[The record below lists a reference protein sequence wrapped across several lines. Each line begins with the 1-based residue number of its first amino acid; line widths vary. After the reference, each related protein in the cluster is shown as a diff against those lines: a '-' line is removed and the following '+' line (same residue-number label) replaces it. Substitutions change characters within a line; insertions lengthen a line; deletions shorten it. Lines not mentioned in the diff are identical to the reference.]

1 MSLYFDTDG
10 GFLLLCSTQMFL
22 LPAWI
27 ATTIAA
33 TRIHRSL
40 VEYANKSTD
49 MYDVIHCLLFSASPW
64 RCDFSEAE
72 NPQNFGLPDPPQT
85 KQINGVSIPMDRIE
99 FAVDIVSERYGTP
112 QAMRDDESCTS
123 TNTEQVYRK
132 PKRLGQND
140 DHVTYSV

>member
-1 MSLYFDTDG
+1 MLLWFPTNG

-40 VEYANKSTD
+40 VEYATKSTD
-49 MYDVIHCLLFSASPW
+49 MYDVIHRFLFSTSLW
-64 RCDFSEAE
+64 RRDFSANE
-72 NPQNFGLPDPPQT
+72 NQQNFGLPDPPQT

-99 FAVDIVSERYGTP
+99 FAVDLVSERHVAP
-112 QAMRDDESCTS
+112 QAMRYGEVCTS
-123 TNTEQVYRK
+123 TNTEQMYRK
-132 PKRLGQND
+132 PKRLGQNND
-140 DHVTYSV
+140 DVAYCV